1 LIYVDAVLLQ
11 QVMVNLLD
19 NADKYSPAGLP
30 IDISVETTPLGLSIA
45 VADRG
50 PGIPDS
56 LQQKVFDK
64 FFRVN
69 EESAQSGVGLG
80 LSICRAI
87 VEAHGGKIQVTNR
100 SGGGTLFQ
108 FYLPILE
115 CPPTIHPEEKR
126 LLP

>member
-1 LIYVDAVLLQ
+1 
-11 QVMVNLLD
+11 
-19 NADKYSPAGLP
+19 
-30 IDISVETTPLGLSIA
+30 

-50 PGIPDS
+50 PGIPES
-56 LQQKVFDK
+56 LQQKIFDK

-87 VEAHGGKIQVTNR
+87 VEAHGGKIQATNR

-108 FYLPILE
+108 LYLPILE
-115 CPPTIHPEEKR
+115 CPPTMDPEEKG
-126 LLP
+126 LIS